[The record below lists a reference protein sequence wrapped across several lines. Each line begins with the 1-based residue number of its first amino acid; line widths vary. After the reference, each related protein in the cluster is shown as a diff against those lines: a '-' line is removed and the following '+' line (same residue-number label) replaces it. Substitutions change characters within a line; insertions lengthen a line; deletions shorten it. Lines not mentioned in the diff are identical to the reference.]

1 MNSDLFYYNQAE
13 MMFEKF
19 EIVLEVS
26 VKQLV
31 IQSSLAILISLSQT
45 KCCVWKTKLLMLFIA
60 KLVLFHI
67 QQELSKSKSSLIL
80 FKR

>member
-13 MMFEKF
+13 MVFEKF
-19 EIVLEVS
+19 EIVLEIS

-31 IQSSLAILISLSQT
+31 IQSSLASLISLSQT

-60 KLVLFHI
+60 KLVLFI
-67 QQELSKSKSSLIL
+67 SNKNYPSPSLV
-80 FKR
+80 

>member
-19 EIVLEVS
+19 EIVLEIS

-45 KCCVWKTKLLMLFIA
+45 KCCV
-60 KLVLFHI
+60 
-67 QQELSKSKSSLIL
+67 
-80 FKR
+80 